1 MPPAKKTTRRATTT
15 STKRARTSSVA
26 KKSARV
32 AGKRAPAKKLSA
44 AHKRALAAG
53 RTEAH
58 HVRAY
63 LDALA
68 DHKPRRGRQRTAVT
82 VRKQLAAAE
91 DELRTATGYR
101 KLELAARRIELRAEL
116 DTKTARGDL
125 SALRKN
131 FVGHAGKYASA
142 KGSPSR
148 RSETR
153 ACPQPMF
160 GPQGSSS

>member
-1 MPPAKKTTRRATTT
+1 LPPAKKTTRTATATKMQASTGRT
-15 STKRARTSSVA
+15 STAS
-26 KKSARV
+26 
-32 AGKRAPAKKLSA
+32 KRAPTKKLSA

-68 DHKPRRGRQRTAVT
+68 THKPRRGRQRTDAT
-82 VRKQLAAAE
+82 VCKQLAAVQT
-91 DELRTATGYR
+91 ELATATGYR

-116 DTKTARGDL
+116 ETKNARGDL

-131 FVGHAGKYASA
+131 FVRHAGKYASR
-142 KGSPSR
+142 KGIPKQAFR
-148 RSETR
+148 DAGVPAGDVREAGIR
-153 ACPQPMF
+153 
-160 GPQGSSS
+160 